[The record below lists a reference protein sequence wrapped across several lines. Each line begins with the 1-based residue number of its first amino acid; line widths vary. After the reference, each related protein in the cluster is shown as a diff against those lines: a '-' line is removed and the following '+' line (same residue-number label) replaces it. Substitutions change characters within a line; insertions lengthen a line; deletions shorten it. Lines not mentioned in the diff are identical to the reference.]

1 MRTGLALTSLTLDVA
16 QMVRETAITG
26 LLRLATYRPVGS
38 AHTLRQLA
46 AAAHAPAVGHR
57 TPVVLVHGFGGNAS
71 TWSPLERRLSLA
83 GFTSLHLTA
92 YSPFARCVSDV
103 ARALVS
109 DCHDAMQSAG
119 TDQVHL
125 IGYSLG
131 GVVVRYA
138 VQELGL
144 EPHVRTAVTVAS
156 PHRGTLAAQLGRGTV
171 AAALMPGSRIL
182 EDLRRKARPSGVR
195 WVSYYS
201 DRDLVVRP
209 SSSRLE
215 ERALRATNVLVP
227 GVGHLGIVRA
237 PLFLASVVHVLRHDG
252 TAEQSDVS
260 LATGHRHRADVAA

>member
-26 LLRLATYRPVGS
+26 LLRLATYRPAGS
-38 AHTLRQLA
+38 VHAVRQSA
-46 AAAHAPAVGHR
+46 AATHAPAVGHR

-83 GFTSLHLTA
+83 GFTSLHVTA

-144 EPHVRTAVTVAS
+144 EPHVRTAVTVAA

-171 AAALMPGSRIL
+171 AAALTPGSGLL
-182 EDLRRKARPSGVR
+182 EDLRRGARASSVR

-209 SSSRLE
+209 RSSRLD
-215 ERALRATNVLVP
+215 ERALRATNVRVP
-227 GVGHLGIVRA
+227 GVGHLGIIRS
-237 PLFLASVVHVLRHDG
+237 PLFLTSVVHLLR
-252 TAEQSDVS
+252 SDS
-260 LATGHRHRADVAA
+260 HTERTSPAVAA

>member
-1 MRTGLALTSLTLDVA
+1 MRTGLPLTSLARDVTRT
-16 QMVRETAITG
+16 VGEKAITG
-26 LLRLATYRPVGS
+26 LLHLATYRPGQN
-38 AHTLRQLA
+38 APALRQITA
-46 AAAHAPAVGHR
+46 ATHTPTVGHR

-71 TWSPLERRLSLA
+71 SWSVLERRLSVA
-83 GFTSLHLTA
+83 GFTSLHVTA

-103 ARALVS
+103 ARALVT
-109 DCHDAMQSAG
+109 DCHDAMRRAG

-144 EPHVRTAVTVAS
+144 EPHVRTAVTVAA

-171 AAALMPGSRIL
+171 AAALMPGSRML
-182 EDLRRKARPSGVR
+182 EDLRRSARPSGVR

-227 GVGHLGIVRA
+227 GVGHLGIIRA
-237 PLFLASVVHVLRHDG
+237 PLFLASVVHQLRHDDPV
-252 TAEQSDVS
+252 EQPALP

>member
-1 MRTGLALTSLTLDVA
+1 
-16 QMVRETAITG
+16 
-26 LLRLATYRPVGS
+26 
-38 AHTLRQLA
+38 
-46 AAAHAPAVGHR
+46 
-57 TPVVLVHGFGGNAS
+57 
-71 TWSPLERRLSLA
+71 LSLA
-83 GFTSLHLTA
+83 GFTSLHVTA

-182 EDLRRKARPSGVR
+182 EELRRKTRPSSVR

-209 SSSRLE
+209 RSSRLD
-215 ERALRATNVLVP
+215 ERALRATNVRVP
-227 GVGHLGIVRA
+227 GVGHLGIIRS
-237 PLFLASVVHVLRHDG
+237 PLFLTSVVHLLR
-252 TAEQSDVS
+252 SDS
-260 LATGHRHRADVAA
+260 HNERTSPAVAA

>member
-1 MRTGLALTSLTLDVA
+1 MRTGLPLTSLALDLA
-16 QMVRETAITG
+16 QTVQETAITN
-26 LLRLATYRPVGS
+26 LLRLATYRPGRS
-38 AHTLRQLA
+38 TDALQQSTA
-46 AAAHAPAVGHR
+46 ASHAPTVGHR
-57 TPVVLVHGFGGNAS
+57 TPVVLVHGFGGNAAS
-71 TWSPLERRLSLA
+71 WSVLERRLSLA
-83 GFTSLHLTA
+83 GFTSLHVT

-103 ARALVS
+103 ALALVD
-109 DCHDAMQSAG
+109 DCHDAMRRAG
-119 TDQVHL
+119 ADAVHL

-171 AAALMPGSRIL
+171 AAALTPGSRML
-182 EDLRRKARPSGVR
+182 EDLRRRARPSGVR

-215 ERALRATNVLVP
+215 ERALRATNVLLP
-227 GVGHLGIVRA
+227 GVGHIGIIRG
-237 PLFLASVVHVLRHDG
+237 PMFLASVVHLLRHAHP
-252 TAEQSDVS
+252 AEQAAVP
-260 LATGHRHRADVAA
+260 LATAHRHRADVAA